1 MIKGER
7 MEDRIE
13 IYLLEHLSAMSDCHT
28 LAEAAEALNITQP
41 TLTRSMQKIERIL
54 GVQLFLREH
63 NRLYLNENGKIAVVY
78 ASRILE
84 MENEMIGHVRMTD
97 QRSRMITVGSCTPGP
112 ILEVVRDLQV
122 MYPDKKIV
130 SDVKLPYE
138 LLSGLA
144 AEEYQMIIMDRPVD
158 MDGYSCSFWGT
169 EQLYIS
175 VIPDHPA
182 AGRDAVSF
190 SDFNGQKFPVMA
202 NLGAWRTVI
211 DREMPD
217 SQFYPQTDLNV
228 LMEIADSSTLPV
240 FDSESRIRVFGESSK
255 RIAIPVSDQAG
266 TMECYC
272 VCRSK
277 DLKLFRKWFF

>member
-1 MIKGER
+1 

-13 IYLLEHLSAMSDCHT
+13 IYLLEHLSVMADCHT

-41 TLTRSMQKIERIL
+41 TLTRSMQKIESIL
-54 GVQLFLREH
+54 GVPLFLREH
-63 NRLYLNENGKIAVVY
+63 NRLYLNDNGKLAVSY

-84 MENEMIGHVRMTD
+84 MEDEMIGHIRMAD
-97 QRSRMITVGSCTPGP
+97 QRSRMISVGSCTPGP

-130 SDVKLPYE
+130 SDVKLPDE

-144 AEEYQMIIMDRPVD
+144 TEEYQMIIMDRPVD
-158 MDGYSCSFWGT
+158 LDGYTCSLWGT

-182 AGRDAVSF
+182 AGKEEVSF
-190 SDFNGQKFPVMA
+190 SDFNGQNFPVMA

-217 SQFYPQTDLNV
+217 SEFYPQTDLNV
-228 LMEIADSSTLPV
+228 LMEIASTSTLPA
-240 FDSESRIRVFGESSK
+240 FDSESRIRLFGKSED
-255 RIAIPVSDQAG
+255 RITIPVSDQSG
-266 TMECYC
+266 KMECYC
-272 VCRSK
+272 VCRNK
-277 DLKLFRKWFF
+277 DKKLFRKWFI

>member
-1 MIKGER
+1 

-13 IYLLEHLSAMSDCHT
+13 IYLLEHLSAMTDCHT
-28 LAEAAEALNITQP
+28 LAEAAETLNITQP
-41 TLTRSMQKIERIL
+41 TLTRSIQKIESIL
-54 GVQLFLREH
+54 GVQLFQREH
-63 NRLYLNENGKIAVVY
+63 NRLYLNENGKLAVSY

-84 MENEMIGHVRMTD
+84 MEDEMVGHIRMSD
-97 QRSRMITVGSCTPGP
+97 QRSRMISVGSCTPGP
-112 ILEVVRDLQV
+112 ILEVVQDLQL
-122 MYPDKKIV
+122 MYPDRKIV
-130 SDVKLPYE
+130 SDVKLPDE
-138 LLSGLA
+138 LLSGLSTG
-144 AEEYQMIIMDRPVD
+144 EYQLIIMDRPVD
-158 MDGYSCSFWGT
+158 MDGYSCRLWGT

-175 VIPDHPA
+175 VIPEHPA

-190 SDFNGQKFPVMA
+190 TDFNGQKFPVMA

-240 FDSESRIRVFGESSK
+240 FDSESRIRMFGESGK
-255 RIAIPVSDQAG
+255 RIAIPVIDSAG
-266 TMECYC
+266 KMECYC

-277 DLKLFRKWFF
+277 DLKLFRKWFA